1 MKTKN
6 IFIFN
11 ILIMIMFGLV
21 SAPALAEETYQVDP
35 DHTYLLFKVKHLKI
49 GNSYG
54 RFNGATGKM
63 VWDDVNPSKSSIN
76 ISVSANN
83 VDTNVDKRDRH
94 LRGPDFFNV
103 KKYSTITF
111 ESTNVKRLAPDVY
124 EVTGGLTILGK
135 TLPIIAKV
143 RQTGVGKDPWGKFRR
158 GFETQFTIKRSDWG
172 MDFMLNGVSD
182 EVVLTISVETIRI

>member
-6 IFIFN
+6 IFVLN
-11 ILIMIMFGLV
+11 ILSIIMFGLIFT
-21 SAPALAEETYQVDP
+21 PALAGEIYRVDP

-49 GNSYG
+49 VNSHG
-54 RFNGATGKM
+54 RFHGPTGKM
-63 VWDDVNPSKSSIN
+63 VWNDVNPSKSSIN

-83 VDTNVDKRDRH
+83 IDTDVEKRDRH
-94 LRGPDFFNV
+94 LRSPDFFNV

-111 ESTNVKRLAPDVY
+111 ESTHVKKLAPDIY

-135 TLPIIAKV
+135 TLPLVIKV
-143 RQTGVGKDPWGKFRR
+143 RQTGFGQDPWGKFRR

-172 MDFMLNGVSD
+172 MDFMLDKVSD
-182 EVVLTISVETIRI
+182 EVIVNVSVEVIRV

>member
-6 IFIFN
+6 IFKFN
-11 ILIMIMFGLV
+11 ILIIIMFGLISSPV
-21 SAPALAEETYQVDP
+21 MAGEIYKVDP

-49 GNSYG
+49 VNSHG
-54 RFNGATGKM
+54 RFHGPTGKM

-76 ISVSANN
+76 ISVSAENI
-83 VDTNVDKRDRH
+83 DTDVDKRDRH
-94 LRGPDFFNV
+94 LRSPDFFNV

-111 ESTNVKRLAPDVY
+111 ESTKVKILAPELY

-135 TLPIIAKV
+135 TLPVTIKV
-143 RQTGVGKDPWGKFRR
+143 SQTGFGIDPWGKFRR

-172 MDFMLNGVSD
+172 MNFMLNAVSD
-182 EVVLTISVETIRI
+182 EVVLTVSVEMIRV

>member
-11 ILIMIMFGLV
+11 ILIMIMFGLI
-21 SAPALAEETYQVDP
+21 STPALAGEIYQVDP

-49 GNSYG
+49 VNSHG
-54 RFNGATGKM
+54 RFHGPTGKM

-76 ISVSANN
+76 INVSANN
-83 VDTNVDKRDRH
+83 IDTDVDKRDRH
-94 LRGPDFFNV
+94 LRSPDFFNV

-111 ESTNVKRLAPDVY
+111 ESTNVKMVAPELY

-135 TLPIIAKV
+135 TLPVTVKV
-143 RQTGVGKDPWGKFRR
+143 RQTGFGKDPWGKFRR
-158 GFETQFTIKRSDWG
+158 GFETQFAIKRSDWG
-172 MDFMLNGVSD
+172 MDFMLNAVSD
-182 EVVLTISVETIRI
+182 EVVLTVSVEMIRV

>member
-6 IFIFN
+6 IIIYY
-11 ILIMIMFGLV
+11 ILVMVMFGLISTPV
-21 SAPALAEETYQVDP
+21 LAGKTYQVDP

-49 GNSYG
+49 VNSHG
-54 RFNGATGKM
+54 RFHGPTGKM

-83 VDTNVDKRDRH
+83 IDTDVDKRDRH
-94 LRGPDFFNV
+94 LRSPDFFNV

-111 ESTNVKRLAPDVY
+111 ESTNVKRLAPDLF

-135 TLPIIAKV
+135 TLPVTVKV
-143 RQTGVGKDPWGKFRR
+143 RQTGFGIDPWGKFRR

-172 MDFMLNGVSD
+172 MDFMLNNVSD
-182 EVVLTISVETIRI
+182 EVVLNISVEMIRV